1 MDTRGIYAKAQ
12 MQSPRPLSLKVVAQT
27 TVVIPKPASVVGTWA
42 REAPAIDET
51 DREALQRER
60 SRRNQRKYNG
70 KIKPFSDLARNNDV
84 FDRFK
89 QLWLLTYPQTLEKIS
104 EAELDAAVSAFILPL
119 AQRLT

>member
-1 MDTRGIYAKAQ
+1 
-12 MQSPRPLSLKVVAQT
+12 MQAPRTLSLKVVAPTIPVQMPTT
-27 TVVIPKPASVVGTWA
+27 TVVIPKPAAVVGTWA
-42 REAPAIDET
+42 REPPVMDEI

-104 EAELDAAVSAFILPL
+104 EAELDAAVTAFIIPL
-119 AQRLT
+119 AQKLG